1 MRPTSRKII
10 NWNLVKDTYSSWD
23 DKTQQLNPVVG
34 AVIAIAVGVATY
46 GVRATAASIG
56 GMASNA
62 TIAAGASAGAASTAS
77 VAAQAGF
84 AF

>member
-1 MRPTSRKII
+1 M
-10 NWNLVKDTYSSWD
+10 KDTYSSWD

-46 GVRATAASIG
+46 GTATAASIG

-62 TIAAGASAGAASTAS
+62 TIAAGEPLRGLRQRHQLRHKP
-77 VAAQAGF
+77 VLLL
-84 AF
+84 